1 MKRRNLDVTRASR
14 ACSSTLH
21 HQVCDQTGDRRIA
34 LRVRSSNA
42 LPVTIFVLTRLDRYD
57 ATMISAPAQHNRK
70 DDVRRAIR
78 VYIALETPSFP
89 ALPSNTRRYVTQPR
103 SDAKQ
108 RIAQA

>member
-1 MKRRNLDVTRASR
+1 
-14 ACSSTLH
+14 
-21 HQVCDQTGDRRIA
+21 
-34 LRVRSSNA
+34 
-42 LPVTIFVLTRLDRYD
+42 
-57 ATMISAPAQHNRK
+57 MISAPAQHNRK